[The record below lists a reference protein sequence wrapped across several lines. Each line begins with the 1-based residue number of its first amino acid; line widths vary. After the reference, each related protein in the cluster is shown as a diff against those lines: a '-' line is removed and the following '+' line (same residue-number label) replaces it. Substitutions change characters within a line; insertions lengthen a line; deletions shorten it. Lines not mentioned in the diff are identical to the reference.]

1 LIARH
6 ANDVATVT
14 VDDAQVLVD
23 VDTWEDY
30 RQIQEAHRDRPPAAR
45 LLDISHLVIDMDG
58 VLWRG
63 DEPMPGL
70 PAFFAFL
77 RQKDIAFV
85 LATNNSSRTP
95 EQYAAKLARFGVQ
108 VPVESLLT
116 SALVSAVYLA
126 DVAPPGSRVYVIGEE
141 GIQRALKEQGF
152 ILDGERA
159 DYVVVGWDRNLSWDK
174 LATASLL
181 IHDGA
186 GFVGTN
192 PDTTYPTERGP
203 VPGNGALLAALQTA
217 TGVEPVVIGKPEP
230 WMYREAL
237 RRMDAT
243 PENTAMIGDRL
254 DTDIAGAA
262 RAGLTTV
269 LTLSGIATEEDL
281 TSASIRPD
289 LVCADIRELTA
300 SWKEQLR

>member
-1 LIARH
+1 
-6 ANDVATVT
+6 
-14 VDDAQVLVD
+14 
-23 VDTWEDY
+23 
-30 RQIQEAHRDRPPAAR
+30 
-45 LLDISHLVIDMDG
+45 MDG

-63 DEPMPGL
+63 DEPLPGL

-77 RQKDIAFV
+77 RQNDVAFV

-108 VPVESLLT
+108 VSVESVLT
-116 SALVSAVYLA
+116 SALVSAAYLA
-126 DVAPPGSRVYVIGEE
+126 EVAPSASRVFVIGEE
-141 GIQRALKEQGF
+141 GIQRALQEQGF
-152 ILDGERA
+152 ILDDNGDERHPEA
-159 DYVVVGWDRNLSWDK
+159 DYVVVGWDRNLSWEK

-181 IHDGA
+181 IHNGA

-217 TGVEPVVIGKPEP
+217 TGVEPFVTGKPEP

-243 PENTAMIGDRL
+243 AETTAMIGDRL

-281 TSASIRPD
+281 AAASIRPD
-289 LVCADIRELTA
+289 LVCTDIRELTA